1 MIALTYNCRYNIRFA
16 IFCYSS
22 RIMIKYDQSLLG
34 MVVKIREVVEA
45 GDVTVTVD
53 VEVAGDSVA
62 GVE

>member
-16 IFCYSS
+16 IFYSS

>member
-1 MIALTYNCRYNIRFA
+1 MPY
-16 IFCYSS
+16 YSS
-22 RIMIKYDQSLLG
+22 RIKIKYDQSLLG